1 MNAIFDL
8 KKTMIVALVAL
19 ACSTA
24 SARPGHNRM
33 HRHHVRP
40 VATVVVKKCGCPL
53 QEAPQAC
60 EKSKMLEIKKMRS
73 DKP

>member
-24 SARPGHNRM
+24 SARPGHNRSPSCASC
-33 HRHHVRP
+33 RNR
-40 VATVVVKKCGCPL
+40 CGKEMWMPL

-60 EKSKMLEIKKMRS
+60 EKNKMLEIKKMRS

>member
-19 ACSTA
+19 ACSDA

-40 VATVVVKKCGCPL
+40 AATVVVKKCGCP
-53 QEAPQAC
+53 C
-60 EKSKMLEIKKMRS
+60 KKHHKHVKRVRCWR
-73 DKP
+73 

>member
-24 SARPGHNRM
+24 SARPGHTIVCIAIM
-33 HRHHVRP
+33 CVLSQ
-40 VATVVVKKCGCPL
+40 PL
-53 QEAPQAC
+53 W
-60 EKSKMLEIKKMRS
+60 
-73 DKP
+73 

>member
-1 MNAIFDL
+1 MRIMNAIFDL

-24 SARPGHNRM
+24 SARPSHYRM

-40 VATVVVKKCGCPL
+40 AATVVVKKCGCP
-53 QEAPQAC
+53 C
-60 EKSKMLEIKKMRS
+60 KKHHKHVKRVRCWR
-73 DKP
+73 

>member
-40 VATVVVKKCGCPL
+40 VATVV
-53 QEAPQAC
+53 

>member
-24 SARPGHNRM
+24 SARQDTIVCIAIM
-33 HRHHVRP
+33 CVLSQ
-40 VATVVVKKCGCPL
+40 PL
-53 QEAPQAC
+53 W
-60 EKSKMLEIKKMRS
+60 
-73 DKP
+73 

>member
-1 MNAIFDL
+1 MRIMNAIFDL

-33 HRHHVRP
+33 HRHHVCP
-40 VATVVVKKCGCPL
+40 AATVVVKKCGCP
-53 QEAPQAC
+53 C
-60 EKSKMLEIKKMRS
+60 KKHHKHVKRIRCWR
-73 DKP
+73 

>member
-24 SARPGHNRM
+24 CASCRNR
-33 HRHHVRP
+33 
-40 VATVVVKKCGCPL
+40 CGKEMWMPL